1 MRNEDNMIA
10 DSKRLTLTVLLLTLS
25 ACASVGYH
33 PTESPTA
40 SPVLPC
46 ADDWSRFQQAVS
58 RQHTFDGQDWPIPS
72 YEYLRTDRTLSL
84 LSKNALDAEQR
95 RDWLARAYAKG
106 RLARSMEN
114 QRLSHPFSLDVLESC
129 LHQQATQLVD
139 QPAFWRHLQTLNHP
153 EDYIR
158 LRRWLGLSAV
168 LQPLI
173 SWRINVLN
181 DNVTAMF
188 QQYQPTGEWRRYVPE
203 TQASAPPIMF
213 PLPQDSLELPSLSEQ
228 EWRRLFAYYS
238 PDLVIETRGDF
249 DIPGRPVR
257 EGQSWTTD
265 ATPTAYTQVSQTY
278 WQGQWLPQLVYVFW
292 FNSRPKT
299 SPFDILGGTLDGLMW
314 RVTLDS
320 QGVPLFF
327 DSVHPCGCYHKWY
340 HVQSEIRFA
349 GAPPGDERLIILQPP
364 PELKTET
371 PVIRLSSG
379 AHYVVGL
386 EHRPRE
392 SIPEEAPTYQLQ
404 DYNAL
409 RLIRDEGTQLS
420 LFQPDG
426 LVAGTQ
432 RLERFLI
439 WSMGVPSAGAM
450 RQWGHHAVA
459 FASRR
464 HLDDPLLFQR
474 YFTTENTFNPDK
486 TYAQP
491 LPADN

>member
-1 MRNEDNMIA
+1 MRNEDDMITA
-10 DSKRLTLTVLLLTLS
+10 IKRLTLTVLLMTLS

-33 PTESPTA
+33 PAESPAT
-40 SPVLPC
+40 PLPLPC
-46 ADDWSRFQQAVS
+46 ADDWSQFQQAVS
-58 RQHTFDGQDWPIPS
+58 RQHTFDGQDWPVPD
-72 YEYLRTDRTLSL
+72 YEYLRMDRTLSL
-84 LSKNALDAEQR
+84 LSKSTLDTEQR
-95 RDWLARAYAKG
+95 RDWVARDYAKG
-106 RLARSMEN
+106 RLARHMEN
-114 QRLSHPFSLDVLESC
+114 QRLFQPLSLDSLESC
-129 LHQQATQLVD
+129 LHQQADQLVG
-139 QPAFWRHLQTLNHP
+139 QPAFWRHLQTLSYP
-153 EDYIR
+153 EDYIS
-158 LRRWLGLSAV
+158 LHRWLGLSAV

-173 SWRINVLN
+173 SWRVDVLN
-181 DNVTAMF
+181 DEVTAAY
-188 QQYQPTGEWRRYVPE
+188 QHYQPTGEWRRYIPATRV
-203 TQASAPPIMF
+203 SAPPVNF
-213 PLPQDSLELPSLSEQ
+213 PLPKDNLGLPSLSEQ

-238 PDLVIETRGDF
+238 PDLVVETRGDF
-249 DIPGRPVR
+249 DIPGRPVH

-265 ATPTAYTQVSQTY
+265 ATPTAYTRVSQTY

-314 RVTLDS
+314 RVTLDP

-340 HVQSEIRFA
+340 PVQPNIRFA
-349 GAPPGDERLIILQPP
+349 GAPPGDERLIILPPP
-364 PELKTET
+364 PELISET
-371 PVIRLSSG
+371 PVLRLSSG

-392 SIPEEAPTYQLQ
+392 NIPEKAPAYLLQ

-409 RLIRDEGTQLS
+409 RLMRDGDTWLS

-426 LVAGTQ
+426 LVEGTE

-439 WSMGVPSAGAM
+439 WNMGVPSAGAM

-474 YFTTENTFNPDK
+474 YFTTENRFNPDK
-486 TYAQP
+486 TYAPP